1 MHTKTEAPHELPFL
15 IALAIKMVA
24 VPTGQRRNLWATA
37 GKRAGVTQ
45 EKQAQIWRA
54 MVLIDE

>member
-37 GKRAGVTQ
+37 GERAGVTQ
-45 EKQAQIWRA
+45 EKTSADLARDG
-54 MVLIDE
+54 MDR